1 MRVGVN
7 TVLSPLNVCVQKRAR
22 SKRWTGSYNP
32 RTPLQPLPLASPVS
46 IPAAQPCG
54 PVPALPCVRL
64 EVGVPL
70 TLHSTDPS
78 WWSVAGLHVCSS
90 AMLLP
95 LGVVLC
101 VGTVGVTLCISQL
114 SSPIF
119 SLSYFQVEDTRV
131 LTVTLFLTF
140 FRTPPALHPVCPAR
154 PGDARPAPPAAEE

>member
-1 MRVGVN
+1 MRVGVSA
-7 TVLSPLNVCVQKRAR
+7 VLSPLNVCVQKRAQ

-32 RTPLQPLPLASPVS
+32 RTPLQPFHPASHVS
-46 IPAAQPCG
+46 IPAAQPRG

-64 EVGVPL
+64 AVGVPL

-90 AMLLP
+90 TMLLP
-95 LGVVLC
+95 LGVALC
-101 VGTVGVTLCISQL
+101 VGMVGVTLCISQL

-140 FRTPPALHPVCPAR
+140 FRTPPCPSSCL
-154 PGDARPAPPAAEE
+154 PCPPR